1 MTSSLLGP
9 PIPQAYAQSGKS
21 LNEEYDAQRQKA
33 YAKTFQGKTEIV
45 YKDREYGYLFRIA
58 VYATILF
65 FILSNSATYN
75 VANKLVATFSEQSNL
90 IVDAYGNT
98 TLKGNLIHT
107 SVFFVI
113 IMILLFFT

>member
-1 MTSSLLGP
+1 MTSELMGP
-9 PIPQAYAQSGKS
+9 PLPLAYNQSSKS
-21 LNEEYDAQRQKA
+21 LNEEYEAQRQKA
-33 YAKTFQGKTEIV
+33 HAKTPQGKTEIV
-45 YKDREYGYLFRIA
+45 YKDRQYGFLFRIA

-75 VANKLVATFSEQSNL
+75 VVNKLVATFSDHSNL

-107 SVFFVI
+107 AVFFVV
-113 IMILLFFT
+113 IMILVFFT